1 MTEWQLQDAKARLS
15 EVVQRA
21 NAEGPQ
27 IVTLH
32 GKPAAVVVSV
42 SEFERMTKRRQSLVD
57 FLLSGPKWP
66 DDLVEA
72 INDRSTDSG
81 RDITF

>member
-1 MTEWQLQDAKARLS
+1 MTQWQLQDAKARLS
-15 EVVQRA
+15 EVVKRA

-42 SEFERMTKRRQSLVD
+42 SEFERMTKRRRSLVD

-72 INDRSTDSG
+72 INDRSRDTG